1 VSGYASIHFVAVVHV
16 YNMHLFTIC
25 LRCSTLSY
33 SYLFILFVA
42 RLTTDI
48 IQTFEKCNSEFKYSD
63 SLNPKRF
70 LTNPAVPV
78 HNDGLDN
85 ANSDLILYVNL
96 ELINKESDRRL
107 VFFLC
112 CLQCIYL
119 FLMAIYL
126 QESILQCKLI

>member
-1 VSGYASIHFVAVVHV
+1 
-16 YNMHLFTIC
+16 MQ
-25 LRCSTLSY
+25 
-33 SYLFILFVA
+33 FVA

-48 IQTFEKCNSEFKYSD
+48 IQTFEKCNPEFKYSE

-96 ELINKESDRRL
+96 ELVNKKSSRRL
-107 VFFLC
+107 VFLS
-112 CLQCIYL
+112 LL
-119 FLMAIYL
+119 FIKYQILPFHNIKPFAQQFSFHNITTTTTTLMMC
-126 QESILQCKLI
+126 ER

>member
-1 VSGYASIHFVAVVHV
+1 
-16 YNMHLFTIC
+16 MQ
-25 LRCSTLSY
+25 
-33 SYLFILFVA
+33 FVA

-48 IQTFEKCNSEFKYSD
+48 IQIYEKCNPEFKYSE

-96 ELINKESDRRL
+96 ELVNRKSDRRL
-107 VFFLC
+107 VFF
-112 CLQCIYL
+112 
-119 FLMAIYL
+119 FLKYQLLPFHNIRPFT
-126 QESILQCKLI
+126 QEFPFHNIFL

>member
-1 VSGYASIHFVAVVHV
+1 MLQSFLLL
-16 YNMHLFTIC
+16 LFMCIICTYLPC

-33 SYLFILFVA
+33 SCLFMQFVA

-96 ELINKESDRRL
+96 ELINKESDGRL